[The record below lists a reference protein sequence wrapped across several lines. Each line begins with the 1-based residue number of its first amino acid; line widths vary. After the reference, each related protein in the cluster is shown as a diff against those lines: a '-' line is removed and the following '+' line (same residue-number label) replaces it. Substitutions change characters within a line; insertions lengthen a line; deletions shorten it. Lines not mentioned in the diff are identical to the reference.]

1 MVPLE
6 TVYKTCIAPNPSVN
20 AGLAQGEAL
29 AQYLAMLGGM
39 NVGSLV
45 LNQTVSGPVVAQ
57 FILPSEVEPAPPKD
71 VAFYLQLKYN
81 FTDPNPESLDGYH
94 CVNAVLNMIRNY
106 GLSGGTQAIYSEV
119 GLTCP
124 ATYAQMEQAYAASG
138 LKDTISMVLVPPPT
152 TEPVAA

>member
-1 MVPLE
+1 MIPLE
-6 TVYKTCIAPNPSVN
+6 TVYKTCIAPNPSAN

-29 AQYLAMLGGM
+29 ANYLAMLGGM

-57 FILPSEVEPAPPKD
+57 MILPTEVEPAPPKD
-71 VAFYLQLKYN
+71 VAFYLQLKYH
-81 FTDPNPESLDGYH
+81 FTDPDPESLDGYH

-106 GLSGGTQAIYSEV
+106 GLSAGTNQIYTEV

-124 ATYAQMEQAYAASG
+124 ATYPTMEKAYKESG
-138 LKDTISMVLVPPPT
+138 LETAISMPLVPPP
-152 TEPVAA
+152 PVE